1 MFENYQQVALEKHNE
16 LRRRHGNT
24 PDMEL
29 DADLCKSA
37 LKWAEHLSSTNTF
50 SHSGPGEN
58 LYWASGHAQTDA
70 EAVAAVDSWYSEID
84 NYDFATGESSNGKV
98 IGRFTQVVWDES
110 AKLGIGM
117 ARNGPATVVVGHYR
131 KYGNFTG
138 TYTSHVHPV
147 GPDAPAI
154 SKPEA
159 PKPKENESDAGNDGT
174 GNDGGFSSLN
184 GPGST
189 TETKTVYIDYDG
201 DGIAD
206 AKQVTVTKTDYIDID
221 GDGTV
226 DAIRT
231 STSTRTESLS

>member
-98 IGRFTQVVWDES
+98 IG
-110 AKLGIGM
+110 
-117 ARNGPATVVVGHYR
+117 HYR
-131 KYGNFTG
+131 KYGNYTG